1 MIWSSYTR
9 RSAAAEQ
16 SGEDDDSGSD
26 ADLQAVRGAVDD
38 TIESMLADPDPST
51 AIIGAYARLLEGLA
65 ACDVG
70 RREHE
75 APLEH
80 LRRTLTI
87 LRVRPE
93 PLRQLIGLFEVARF
107 STHSLTG
114 SHRDQALS
122 ALRAAATDL
131 AAYSHSSTE
140 TASEQPIRAGR

>member
-1 MIWSSYTR
+1 
-9 RSAAAEQ
+9 
-16 SGEDDDSGSD
+16 
-26 ADLQAVRGAVDD
+26 
-38 TIESMLADPDPST
+38 MLADPDPST